1 MKTKI
6 ESTEKQ
12 VGEITSLSVLGA
24 RLTWVFIGPLVLF
37 LSGWGI
43 VSSGKGWLTAYDLLF
58 VLVVGWIIL
67 ARWFEQRSGSAATL
81 DGQAVT
87 AAYFTRYVRA
97 LLGVSGLIWIAANVV
112 GNHVLG

>member
-1 MKTKI
+1 MSTKSKSA
-6 ESTEKQ
+6 ESR

-24 RLTWVFIGPLVLF
+24 RLTWVFIGPLFLL

-43 VSSGKGWLTAYDLLF
+43 VSSGNGWFTAYDLLF
-58 VLVVGWIIL
+58 VLAVGWIIL

-87 AAYFTRYVRA
+87 ADHFTRYIRA
-97 LLGVSGLIWIAANVV
+97 LLCLAGLVWVAANVV